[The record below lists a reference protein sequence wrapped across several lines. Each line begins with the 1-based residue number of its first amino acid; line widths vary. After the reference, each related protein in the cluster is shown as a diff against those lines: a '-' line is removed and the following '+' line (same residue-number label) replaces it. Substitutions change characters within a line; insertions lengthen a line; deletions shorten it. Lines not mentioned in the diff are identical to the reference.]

1 MGSGS
6 RGLHRRNIGRNG
18 WLLWP
23 AGRGAAPLLLFIL
36 LLQLL
41 SPNKYAPSFLNLP
54 TIPPVSASGIISD
67 LIHTTIERVFPPN
80 DGIDGDSEIHTLGIV
95 EISEMRARDIKR
107 RLARSH
113 GYDPDELSRM
123 IDKKELINALSYEE
137 HKVYQQEADRRRWRR
152 FKTTMIYTCVA
163 VMAVMFWPLLRHAF
177 EVAHVNFEVYTG
189 ETHRIIITLSGGY
202 GIHCNFMMHALTIR
216 CLCTCI
222 PNHTDRRKH
231 EILRCRDFHS
241 FKGYFGIFLLF
252 IIDILSLWLSVSV
265 LLSWVMRSKYFF
277 PVPNIPIRPA
287 QLLTIH
293 GGDAGAL
300 GKYIRLMQIF

>member
-1 MGSGS
+1 MRS
-6 RGLHRRNIGRNG
+6 RLHTSISKSIQVRHIVS
-18 WLLWP
+18 LLH
-23 AGRGAAPLLLFIL
+23 
-36 LLQLL
+36 
-41 SPNKYAPSFLNLP
+41 Y
-54 TIPPVSASGIISD
+54 
-67 LIHTTIERVFPPN
+67 RV
-80 DGIDGDSEIHTLGIV
+80 
-95 EISEMRARDIKR
+95 
-107 RLARSH
+107 
-113 GYDPDELSRM
+113 
-123 IDKKELINALSYEE
+123 
-137 HKVYQQEADRRRWRR
+137 
-152 FKTTMIYTCVA
+152 
-163 VMAVMFWPLLRHAF
+163 
-177 EVAHVNFEVYTG
+177 
-189 ETHRIIITLSGGY
+189 